1 MIDLFKRL
9 FDTGD
14 FMSHGHC
21 YLWLKSLVRLHL
33 VSDLTIGFSY
43 VFISLTLVYFVRRGK
58 GDIPFHWIFLAFG
71 SFIIAC
77 GATHFMEVWTLW
89 TPVYWLSGA
98 VKLVT
103 ACVSALTAFALPPL
117 IPKSLDLIRS
127 AKLSGY
133 RKGDLERAN
142 AALEKE
148 VADRK
153 RAEAEARRLNE
164 DLETRV
170 RERTGELAAAVQSLS
185 EKAAILQ
192 HSHDAIFSRTLDG
205 VITS

>member
-1 MIDLFKRL
+1 MIDFLKGI

-33 VSDLTIGFSY
+33 FSDLIIGLSY
-43 VFISLTLVYFVRRGK
+43 VFISLTLVYFVRRGH

-89 TPVYWLSGA
+89 TPLYWLSGS

-103 ACVSALTAFALPPL
+103 ACVSALTAFVLPPL
-117 IPKSLDLIRS
+117 IPKSLDLIRA
-127 AKLSGY
+127 AKLSDG
-133 RKGDLERAN
+133 RKHELENAN
-142 AALEKE
+142 
-148 VADRK
+148 
-153 RAEAEARRLNE
+153 
-164 DLETRV
+164 
-170 RERTGELAAAVQSLS
+170 
-185 EKAAILQ
+185 
-192 HSHDAIFSRTLDG
+192 
-205 VITS
+205 

>member
-1 MIDLFKRL
+1 MLALFKRL
-9 FDTGD
+9 VDTGN

-33 VSDLTIGFSY
+33 FSDLIIGFSY

-89 TPVYWLSGA
+89 TPVYWFSGT

-127 AKLSGY
+127 AKLSDQ
-133 RKGDLERAN
+133 RKTELEMAN
-142 AALEKE
+142 AALQNE
-148 VADRK
+148 VAERK
-153 RAEAEARRLNE
+153 RAEDGFRKLNE
-164 DLETRV
+164 ELERRV
-170 RERTGELAAAVQSLS
+170 RGRTAELA
-185 EKAAILQ
+185 
-192 HSHDAIFSRTLDG
+192 R
-205 VITS
+205 